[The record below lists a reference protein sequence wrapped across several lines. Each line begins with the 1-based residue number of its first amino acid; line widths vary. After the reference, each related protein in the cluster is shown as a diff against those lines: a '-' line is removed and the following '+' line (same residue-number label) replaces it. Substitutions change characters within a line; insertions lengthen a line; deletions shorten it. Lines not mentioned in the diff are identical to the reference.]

1 MVNMEK
7 DKVTVF
13 GTETHLQLSTCNPYC
28 IDIFTER
35 ATYLSD
41 NTEMTQE
48 IFHLAED
55 HLKKKKSRKSNLKE
69 FGHSSA
75 GSVKKII
82 RNSGHLNLDL

>member
-48 IFHLAED
+48 IFHLAGD
-55 HLKKKKSRKSNLKE
+55 HLKKKKAENQ
-69 FGHSSA
+69 
-75 GSVKKII
+75 I
-82 RNSGHLNLDL
+82 

>member
-1 MVNMEK
+1 MAKQTIKEACCYYGKHGK

-55 HLKKKKSRKSNLKE
+55 HLKKKKAENQ
-69 FGHSSA
+69 
-75 GSVKKII
+75 I
-82 RNSGHLNLDL
+82 